1 MPKNVK
7 QKYSKKE
14 FDKDLKELE
23 ILLKEG
29 GSYSDTDVNDESH
42 LYGGNMDEDEYEHED
57 KHEDEHEDDEHEDE
71 HEDDVDDV
79 DYDFDYDE
87 EQETLDIKEGGKKI
101 RGPLRHFKLIEL
113 NGKPTLSDARPSID
127 KDTKQ
132 TPITA
137 ARKMLTS
144 ITRNMSDATKLKSKT
159 IFKMKE
165 TTRTSANKVYGPYI
179 GTYLKGSGP
188 VDFKKEDGKKVTVNI
203 KFKPVIKLYKGE
215 YKGGS
220 KK

>member
-29 GSYSDTDVNDESH
+29 GSYNDTDINDESY
-42 LYGGNMDEDEYEHED
+42 LYDSNMDEDEHG
-57 KHEDEHEDDEHEDE
+57 DE
-71 HEDDVDDV
+71 DDV

-113 NGKPTLSDARPSID
+113 NGKPTLSDARPSIE

-144 ITRNMSDATKLKSKT
+144 ITRGMPDAAKLKSKT

-165 TTRTSANKVYGPYI
+165 TTRSSANKVYGPYI